1 MREKLW
7 YLRCMMVAKRKN
19 KTYNVRMKRTNIFKP
34 HRLENLLDVDYSSWS
49 GHEITELLLAIH
61 DNYNYFVKTKQSP
74 EMILYYHDI
83 LSRLVKT
90 YGH

>member
-7 YLRCMMVAKRKN
+7 YLRYMMVAKRKN

-34 HRLENLLDVDYSSWS
+34 HQLENVLDIDYSSWS
-49 GHEITELLLAIH
+49 GHEITELLLAVH
-61 DNYNYFVKTKQSP
+61 DNYNYFVKTKHSP